1 MPQGERSRHSKGSR
15 DIPFS
20 PTRHSK
26 RALGLH
32 GSGRRFPCILLPSSP
47 PMDAASSGQ
56 SAGRG
61 PARDSKN
68 PTEPDTVF
76 IEDSPPLR
84 GRPPHPCTPAWTPPW
99 ESGFSGCAQQ
109 ASLRFLHTQFL
120 ALFPPAWPENWFP
133 WRADTN
139 KLNAAQLDRAG
150 SGFGHTVPVGLMGIA
165 GLSSLPR
172 ASPAPLTPPPFLQT
186 PLSFLPEAGAGGGR
200 FQDHRGV
207 SRALVLSVR

>member
-47 PMDAASSGQ
+47 PMDAASGGQ

-76 IEDSPPLR
+76 IEDAPPLR

-109 ASLRFLHTQFL
+109 ASLRFLHTHFL

-139 KLNAAQLDRAG
+139 KLNAAQRGQGRIGLRTHSPRGAHGDRG
-150 SGFGHTVPVGLMGIA
+150 PVLTPSG
-165 GLSSLPR
+165 LPR
-172 ASPAPLTPPPFLQT
+172 PSHST
-186 PLSFLPEAGAGGGR
+186 PLSADPSLLPP
-200 FQDHRGV
+200 
-207 SRALVLSVR
+207 